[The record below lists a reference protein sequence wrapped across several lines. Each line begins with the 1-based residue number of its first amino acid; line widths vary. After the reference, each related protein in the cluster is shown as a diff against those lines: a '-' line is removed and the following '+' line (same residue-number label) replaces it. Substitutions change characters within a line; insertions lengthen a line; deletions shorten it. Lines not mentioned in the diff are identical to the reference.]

1 MSDPSG
7 VWVSGRF
14 VGGDSEE
21 ANAELSSRIN
31 RREHRIH
38 LCGADPCTYGGDA
51 ALVHVVYARLWA
63 ASDFNEAYMKAWGK
77 KLISD
82 FLNARAEG
90 GDGLAALKRRRKPP
104 ETRREAPRRR
114 PALRPAGS
122 TKKKP
127 KADRPDP
134 AGDHGR
140 AEESR
145 RKEKKGDRKTKGV
158 LSREVLRGKLADFR
172 ERASGRG
179 RGAGE
184 KRRMKEERLHKG
196 ADAGS
201 AEEEESG
208 SAYTE
213 EDSSCVLEEP
223 PMALG
228 SGTKLAPRLAL
239 MDHPHNDVNEG
250 KKKADKR
257 RSSAASTK
265 PEAQLLAVAV
275 QQRDRKE
282 AIPERS
288 PKRNRG
294 DSRGK
299 ESEKRRR
306 RKRKKRKKE
315 EKKRKRKKKRRKGG
329 GGSSGGSSSST
340 SSSGRS
346 SKSESTR
353 GSEESSDSSLLAPLQ
368 RKSRHNPGGVL
379 KMLIKHARQLMDQDS
394 AVDLGED
401 PGLLGGVRMTSYFSL
416 MLRPYHSTSSRDMKE
431 LYLLATTIDQLR
443 QGKLGALG
451 DAMASRFIAI
461 QTAMMEGNWRS
472 AQYLEM
478 HPLDAGSPAPVPQLL
493 EARKHAKLIDKSQR
507 QEDFR
512 GGKGYWRNTDRSS
525 WTYDDP
531 PKGKGKK
538 GKQGKGAGT
547 PEKEGA
553 IGGQQRRKT
562 ERKPRRL

>member
-1 MSDPSG
+1 MVSSWFRRLAKLFPGGGTDFGIRDGAIGLDATTGGHGALLVTGSDVSDPSEL
-7 VWVSGRF
+7 WVSGRF

-82 FLNARAEG
+82 FLNAGAEG

-228 SGTKLAPRLAL
+228 SG
-239 MDHPHNDVNEG
+239 
-250 KKKADKR
+250 R
-257 RSSAASTK
+257 R
-265 PEAQLLAVAV
+265 
-275 QQRDRKE
+275 
-282 AIPERS
+282 
-288 PKRNRG
+288 
-294 DSRGK
+294 
-299 ESEKRRR
+299 
-306 RKRKKRKKE
+306 
-315 EKKRKRKKKRRKGG
+315 
-329 GGSSGGSSSST
+329 
-340 SSSGRS
+340 
-346 SKSESTR
+346 
-353 GSEESSDSSLLAPLQ
+353 
-368 RKSRHNPGGVL
+368 
-379 KMLIKHARQLMDQDS
+379 
-394 AVDLGED
+394 
-401 PGLLGGVRMTSYFSL
+401 
-416 MLRPYHSTSSRDMKE
+416 
-431 LYLLATTIDQLR
+431 
-443 QGKLGALG
+443 
-451 DAMASRFIAI
+451 
-461 QTAMMEGNWRS
+461 
-472 AQYLEM
+472 
-478 HPLDAGSPAPVPQLL
+478 
-493 EARKHAKLIDKSQR
+493 
-507 QEDFR
+507 
-512 GGKGYWRNTDRSS
+512 
-525 WTYDDP
+525 
-531 PKGKGKK
+531 
-538 GKQGKGAGT
+538 
-547 PEKEGA
+547 
-553 IGGQQRRKT
+553 
-562 ERKPRRL
+562 